1 MRRFL
6 PLFVLS
12 LILVVPVQAQDD
24 SSEQRPPGYKSPQ
37 TARLMGLALPGGGH
51 FYAEEPQTGML
62 IFGVGFGAPVLGY
75 ELTRTSREVE
85 CPEEAVSIDECTE
98 DQNFV
103 PLYIGAAVGVAAW
116 ALGFADADD
125 AARRANERRGLT
137 TYIVPITNQRLGLA
151 VRMRW

>member
-1 MRRFL
+1 MRQFL
-6 PLFVLS
+6 PLFVFS
-12 LILVVPVQAQDD
+12 LILALPAQAQDE

-62 IFGVGFGAPVLGY
+62 IFGVGFGAPMVGY

-85 CPEEAVSIDECTE
+85 CPDEAVSIDECTE

-103 PLYIGAAVGVAAW
+103 PLYIGAAAGVAAW
-116 ALGFADADD
+116 VLGFMDADD

-137 TYIVPITNQRLGLA
+137 THILPIVDRRPGLA
-151 VRMRW
+151 VRFRW